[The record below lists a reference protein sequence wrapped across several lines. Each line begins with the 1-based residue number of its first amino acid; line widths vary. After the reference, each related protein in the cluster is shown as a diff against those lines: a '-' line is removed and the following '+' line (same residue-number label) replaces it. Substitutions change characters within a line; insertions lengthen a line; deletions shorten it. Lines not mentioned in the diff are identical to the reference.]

1 MRTPRARLC
10 CALFLLSALAVPG
23 SAQEPDIQEE
33 LDILE
38 DLEDASRGASL
49 NLRFDSRGN
58 ADLDLGVTA
67 AEQEILARLRGA
79 LPCRI
84 KPDSES
90 EPFGGSGFVSFSG
103 RCEGLLRRKGTLVQ
117 GRIDFAPAL
126 RAFGSSEDAYLTVMV
141 EVPPSAFFRCPG
153 GLRIG
158 FGASPSCNTTFR
170 LGKGQDTTLA
180 LSYGYRDT
188 DLLARFG
195 VLAAVL
201 VLPVFLVVR
210 RGRKVRAAADEEP
223 ATVWFGFWRAQQ
235 MILQLGWL
243 LWIVAFYTLRLDD
256 WLLFLLPGDAAVWTA
271 ILAFQVV
278 PPALVA
284 LGCHL
289 YSGRLFARMEEVDL
303 SPGELASETLS
314 TIILPFFAVSLS
326 LIGITLLSEHTV
338 FAAVTLVAAFL
349 IATLAPRFGQR
360 ATRTLPHAVTVGP
373 LRDRVFEMA
382 QRIGVKLNQVYVIP
396 GVRTRFAN
404 AFATSGNDVLISD
417 FLLARLSRREVDAV
431 LAHELAHLRHRHPGV
446 LWFVM
451 SLGVWLGARFMSW
464 ILETFFLSSFLW
476 KQGQGKTVNDLPFDL
491 AQGFSLFPL
500 LFLAGLAITFVL
512 SRGFER
518 SADAYAAMLTGDP
531 EAVISALGKI
541 ARLGL
546 QPLRWGRVR
555 ETLSTHPS
563 MIRRGEALA
572 LRHGISFQRME
583 NLLNGEEAVDGER
596 YEIPAPVME
605 PERVF
610 TSAFKAASNL
620 RMAWVQLLI
629 LAGTSAGAVAWVDRT
644 GLSGSSRWE
653 VYGVCLLAGYVA
665 LLVSLQFLSPLGYEA
680 LGTRLAARLT
690 GEGIDPTRAGGRFV
704 GFGPHGEARSYEGH
718 TVWDVGFVFLGPDAL
733 VYAGDQT
740 RFRLRREEIAGVR
753 LGAGSPS
760 PFPLPHLYI
769 DWRDASG
776 RIQTLYFRGR
786 GKTLFSSNRATK
798 RLAAEISA
806 WRTSGAAARELP
818 AGLAGLERP
827 VLGEVTG
834 QLPVLRW
841 NTTISSLWLLTW
853 MTFLVGM
860 IVGLGFG
867 AFRAIPLTLVLY
879 FLWLIP
885 SLAATLR
892 RRGPAPPAGVPAA
905 E

>member
-10 CALFLLSALAVPG
+10 CAVLLLAALAVPG
-23 SAQEPDIQEE
+23 MA
-33 LDILE
+33 E
-38 DLEDASRGASL
+38 DLEDPDGLVGLEDSQGGSL
-49 NLRFDSRGN
+49 NLRFDARGN
-58 ADLDLGVTA
+58 ADLDFGIMA
-67 AEQEILARLRGA
+67 PEKGFQERLKSA

-84 KPDSES
+84 EPDSGERLAGS
-90 EPFGGSGFVSFSG
+90 EFASFSG
-103 RCEGLLRRKGTLVQ
+103 RCDGLLRRKENQVQ
-117 GRIDFAPAL
+117 GRLDFAPLLQAL
-126 RAFGSSEDAYLTVMV
+126 GPPEKAYLTVMV
-141 EVPPSAFFRCPG
+141 EVPPSAFLRCPG
-153 GLRIG
+153 WMRIG
-158 FGASPSCNTTFR
+158 FGASPSCNTTLR
-170 LGKGQDTTLA
+170 LGKGQETTLA
-180 LSYGYRDT
+180 LSYGYRNV

-223 ATVWFGFWRAQQ
+223 ATVWFGYWRAQQ

-256 WLLFLLPGDAAVWTA
+256 WLLFHLPGDAAVWTA

-284 LGCHL
+284 LACHL
-289 YSGRLFARMEEVDL
+289 YSGRLFARMEGVDL

-314 TIILPFFAVSLS
+314 TTILPFFAVSLS
-326 LIGITLLSEHTV
+326 LIGITLLSEHTA
-338 FAAVTLVAAFL
+338 FAAVALVAAFL
-349 IATLAPRFGQR
+349 IATLAPRFSQR
-360 ATRTLPHAVTVGP
+360 ATRTLPHAVTIGP

-451 SLGVWLGARFMSW
+451 SLGVWLGARFLSW
-464 ILETFFLSSFLW
+464 ILETFFLSGFLW
-476 KQGQGKTVNDLPFDL
+476 KLGEGKTVNDLPFDL
-491 AQGFSLFPL
+491 MQGFSLFPL
-500 LFLAGLAITFVL
+500 LFLGGLTLAFVL

-583 NLLNGEEAVDGER
+583 KLLNGEEAVDGER

-605 PERVF
+605 SERVF
-610 TSAFKAASNL
+610 TSAFKSGSNQ
-620 RMAWVQLLI
+620 RMAWIQLLI
-629 LAGTSAGAVAWVDRT
+629 LAGTAAGAVAWVERA
-644 GLSGSSRWE
+644 GLSGWSRWE
-653 VYGVCLLAGYVA
+653 VYGICLLAGYAA
-665 LLVSLQFLSPLGYEA
+665 LLVALQFLSPLGYEGLRA
-680 LGTRLAARLT
+680 RLAARLAR
-690 GEGIDPTRAGGRFV
+690 EGIDPSQAGGRFAD
-704 GFGPHGEARSYEGH
+704 FGPHGEARSYEGH

-733 VYAGDQT
+733 VYAGDQA

-753 LGAGSPS
+753 LGTGSPS
-760 PFPLPHLYI
+760 PLPLPHLYI
-769 DWRDASG
+769 DWRDAGG
-776 RIQTLYFRGR
+776 RLQTLFFRGR
-786 GKTLFSSNRATK
+786 GKTLSGANRATK

-806 WRTSGAAARELP
+806 WRTSGAGARELP

-827 VLGEVTG
+827 ALGEVTG

-841 NTTISSLWLLTW
+841 NTTLSSLWLLAW
-853 MTFLVGM
+853 MTFLMGM

-867 AFRAIPLTLVLY
+867 AFRAIPLTLFLY
-879 FLWLIP
+879 FLWLLP

-892 RRGPAPPAGVPAA
+892 RPRTAPPAGVPAA

>member
-10 CALFLLSALAVPG
+10 CALLLLTALTVPG
-23 SAQEPDIQEE
+23 MA
-33 LDILE
+33 E
-38 DLEDASRGASL
+38 DLEDPDGLVGLEDSQGGSL
-49 NLRFDSRGN
+49 NLRFDARGN
-58 ADLDLGVTA
+58 ADLDFGLMAPEKDLLT
-67 AEQEILARLRGA
+67 RLRGA

-84 KPDSES
+84 EPDSEPEALKGS
-90 EPFGGSGFVSFSG
+90 EFVSFSG
-103 RCEGLLRRKGTLVQ
+103 RCDGLLQSKESLVQ

-126 RAFGSSEDAYLTVMV
+126 RALGPSEGAYLSVMI
-141 EVPPSAFFRCPG
+141 EVPASAFLRCPG
-153 GLRIG
+153 GRRLG

-170 LGKGQDTTLA
+170 LGPGMDTTLA

-201 VLPVFLVVR
+201 ALPVLLVVR
-210 RGRKVRAAADEEP
+210 RGRKVRTGAADEEP
-223 ATVWFGFWRAQQ
+223 ATVWFGYWRAQQ

-256 WLLFLLPGDAAVWTA
+256 WLLFLLPGDAAAWTA

-278 PPALVA
+278 PPALAA
-284 LGCHL
+284 LACHL

-303 SPGELASETLS
+303 SPGELASETMS

-326 LIGITLLSEHTV
+326 LIGITLLSERTV

-349 IATLAPRFGQR
+349 IATLAPRFSQR

-382 QRIGVKLNQVYVIP
+382 QRIGVKLNQVYLIP

-451 SLGVWLGARFMSW
+451 SLGVWLGARFVSW

-476 KQGQGKTVNDLPFDL
+476 KQGEGKTVNDLPFDL
-491 AQGFSLFPL
+491 VQGFSLFPL
-500 LFLAGLAITFVL
+500 LFLAGLAIAFVL
-512 SRGFER
+512 SRHFER

-555 ETLSTHPS
+555 ETLSTHPA

-583 NLLNGEEAVDGER
+583 NLLTGAEAVDGER

-605 PERVF
+605 SERVF
-610 TSAFKAASNL
+610 TSAFKSASNL

-629 LAGTSAGAVAWVDRT
+629 LAGTAAGAVAWVERAD
-644 GLSGSSRWE
+644 LSGWPRWE
-653 VYGVCLLAGYVA
+653 VYGVCLLAGYAA
-665 LLVSLQFLSPLGYEA
+665 LLVALQFLSPLGYEA
-680 LGTRLAARLT
+680 LGARLAARLSR
-690 GEGIDPTRAGGRFV
+690 EGIDPLRAGGRFA

-718 TVWDVGFVFLGPDAL
+718 TVWDVGFVLLGRDAL
-733 VYAGDQT
+733 AYAGDQT

-753 LGAGSPS
+753 LGPGSPS
-760 PFPLPHLYI
+760 PLPLPHLYI
-769 DWRDASG
+769 DWRDAEG
-776 RIQTLYFRGR
+776 RLQTLFFRGR
-786 GKTLFSSNRATK
+786 GKSLVGANRATK
-798 RLAAEISA
+798 RLAEEISA
-806 WRTSGAAARELP
+806 WRTAGTGARELP
-818 AGLAGLERP
+818 EGLAGLERP
-827 VLGEVTG
+827 ALGEVTG
-834 QLPVLRW
+834 PLPVLRW
-841 NTTISSLWLLTW
+841 NAMLSTFWLLTW
-853 MTFLVGM
+853 MTFLAGM
-860 IVGLGFG
+860 MVGLGAG
-867 AFRAIPLTLVLY
+867 AFRAIPLALLLY
-879 FLWLIP
+879 LLWIVP
-885 SLAATLR
+885 SLAATFR
-892 RRGPAPPAGVPAA
+892 RRGTAPPAGVPAV